1 MLYIIDGM
9 GWIGGFGVKNGGV
22 VKKKWRKNLVM
33 SKKGCNFALAIERLA
48 ERCNLS
54 RRSLG

>member
-1 MLYIIDGM
+1 ME
-9 GWIGGFGVKNGGV
+9 WNGADWWNWGE
-22 VKKKWRKNLVM
+22 KWGSGEKKWRKNLVM